1 MNFVTQEIPLSKRT
15 PETFMEFGRWRKTQD
30 QWDGWQNSRAGQ
42 ARNKPRLEETGLM
55 GEDLWVGFS
64 SLVRFV

>member
-30 QWDGWQNSRAGQ
+30 QWDG
-42 ARNKPRLEETGLM
+42 
-55 GEDLWVGFS
+55 
-64 SLVRFV
+64 